1 MLSANAENPS
11 ALWLQAATHAFIGFA
26 KIEVLDYE
34 GAAASAKRGMGA
46 AVKAFDS
53 SLGDNIHL
61 DMYAFAGRCAA
72 YAAIRLCDVREARD
86 VYEEAE
92 AATIFSQGRTTP
104 ELLVLKALLSNH
116 EGNDDDA
123 IKYFDKARAQARAD
137 GEYPLNF
144 RTRYMID
151 ITPAVIEG
159 RFDKV
164 FELARESILNYGQGA
179 YESWNAVLGAVV
191 AAFMTDSEAAIA
203 CSIGLMRDAQSWSLS
218 TIQMERRYFLLS
230 FTPHLGLNLPQ
241 RREWLITI

>member
-1 MLSANAENPS
+1 
-11 ALWLQAATHAFIGFA
+11 
-26 KIEVLDYE
+26 
-34 GAAASAKRGMGA
+34 
-46 AVKAFDS
+46 
-53 SLGDNIHL
+53 
-61 DMYAFAGRCAA
+61 
-72 YAAIRLCDVREARD
+72 
-86 VYEEAE
+86 
-92 AATIFSQGRTTP
+92 
-104 ELLVLKALLSNH
+104 
-116 EGNDDDA
+116 
-123 IKYFDKARAQARAD
+123 
-137 GEYPLNF
+137 
-144 RTRYMID
+144 MID